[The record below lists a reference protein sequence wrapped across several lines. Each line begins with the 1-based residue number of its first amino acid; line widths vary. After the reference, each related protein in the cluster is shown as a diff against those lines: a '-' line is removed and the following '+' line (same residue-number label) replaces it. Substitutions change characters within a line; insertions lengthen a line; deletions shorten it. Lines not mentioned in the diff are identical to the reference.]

1 MIYIVDHVLPE
12 SYYVNNLRA
21 LSVDMAVFRDLL
33 RMTFPKLS
41 RHLDVLQNAAQ
52 DFTTGKIL
60 SISHK
65 KSKNDVESN
74 ISFLHFQW
82 T

>member
-33 RMTFPKLS
+33 SMTFPKLS

-52 DFTTGKIL
+52 DFTTGKTL
-60 SISHK
+60 RVT
-65 KSKNDVESN
+65 KST
-74 ISFLHFQW
+74 I
-82 T
+82 

>member
-1 MIYIVDHVLPE
+1 MIFIVDHVLPE

-60 SISHK
+60 SISHN
-65 KSKNDVESN
+65 KSKNDVESV
-74 ISFLHFQW
+74 IC
-82 T
+82 